1 MSNLHGVESNF
12 VYYREGTL
20 LLIINNST

>member
-1 MSNLHGVESNF
+1 MNNLHSVESNF
-12 VYYREGTL
+12 IYYREGTL